1 MADAVHGRGGRAGP
15 RHLGDRKSGVHSR
28 LALLLVGAVLVL
40 VGCANGPTTQSTP
53 AGTADALAFTGTTLG
68 GAELDAATLSG
79 QPVAL
84 WFWAPWCTIC
94 RAEAPEVASV
104 AAQFEDQVTFIG
116 IPGLGPVDDMKR
128 FVDETGTEGFEH
140 VIDADGSLW
149 QRFGVVSQPS
159 FVFVATDGTTQSFTG
174 ALPVDELR
182 RMASA
187 LAAG

>member
-15 RHLGDRKSGVHSR
+15 RHLGDRKSRVHSR

-40 VGCANGPTTQSTP
+40 VGCANGPTAQSTP

-94 RAEAPEVASV
+94 RAEAPDV
-104 AAQFEDQVTFIG
+104 AAIAAEFDGRVTFLG
-116 IPGLGPVDDMKR
+116 IPGRGPEDDMR
-128 FVDETGTEGFEH
+128 QFVDETGTAGFEH
-140 VIDADGSLW
+140 VVDADGSLW

-159 FVFVATDGTTQSFTG
+159 FVFVDGDGTAETFAGSLPADALREMVSSLATG
-174 ALPVDELR
+174 
-182 RMASA
+182 
-187 LAAG
+187 

>member
-1 MADAVHGRGGRAGP
+1 VGAAV
-15 RHLGDRKSGVHSR
+15 SR
-28 LALLLVGAVLVL
+28 LAAALMVAGLLVT
-40 VGCANGPTTQSTP
+40 GCA
-53 AGTADALAFTGTTLG
+53 AGTTPRAGSDAGRSAAAL
-68 GAELDAATLSG
+68 LDVSGSTVAGATLDLSTLAG
-79 QPVAL
+79 QPVIL
-84 WFWAPWCTIC
+84 WFWTPWCTIC

-116 IPGLGPVDDMKR
+116 IPGLGPVDDMEL